1 MAEYQSREKLIS
13 ELEATKARLAAL
25 DQPVDAREAAL
36 MRQLDEA
43 KAELAQAKPAAETS
57 FPAGAAPKLV
67 PYKGLAKASEDCF
80 VTQIQHEGDVFE
92 VDVSA
97 LWTDDPFV
105 AVVIVGYQE
114 SGKPITE
121 PNKAAPAQIDFRF
134 RPKGLTLIDATPMR
148 ASQY

>member
-57 FPAGAAPKLV
+57 FPAGAAP
-67 PYKGLAKASEDCF
+67 AAEEARF
-80 VTQIQHEGDVFE
+80 
-92 VDVSA
+92 
-97 LWTDDPFV
+97 
-105 AVVIVGYQE
+105 AVLPC
-114 SGKPITE
+114 GKPQPAVEVRVDDRRE
-121 PNKAAPAQIDFRF
+121 P
-134 RPKGLTLIDATPMR
+134 
-148 ASQY
+148 